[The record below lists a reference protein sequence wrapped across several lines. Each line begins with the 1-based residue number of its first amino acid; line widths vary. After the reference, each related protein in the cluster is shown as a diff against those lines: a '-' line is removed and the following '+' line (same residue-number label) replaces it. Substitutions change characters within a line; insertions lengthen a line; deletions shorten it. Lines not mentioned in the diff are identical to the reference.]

1 MSHNHA
7 PNNSYLARTTSLPSS
22 TNFTVSMWVRCSGG
36 TGTWRAFFQLVFS
49 GGDIWIGGGTANNIE
64 LWVGPGGSGVV
75 VSSTLTL
82 NTWYWVGLVSSSA
95 TNRVGYASVEQGTIS
110 QGTQTYNSSG
120 ASTEIRVGNSIYNE
134 PCECEIMAVKIWD
147 AALTL
152 NELRA
157 ERSQIYPKRWANLH
171 LWSPC
176 WNANDVRD
184 YGPAGRN
191 WGFTGT
197 IVTGAN
203 PPIPYILKPSRRPRL
218 SSGNNIYTHT
228 ATGGMVLDG
237 GSNQSLIRD
246 FVPSGG
252 VTLGGNANLGII
264 RDFVPSGGMTFGGD
278 ANLSIVRNFIP
289 TGGLILGGAGLVST
303 VFNFI
308 PSGGIVFNG
317 AADAVYVG
325 GQNIYEH
332 IASGGFVL
340 AGDAA
345 YQKITSFIA
354 SGGFS
359 LAGSAIPTIIRVHV
373 PSGGLILSGAAV
385 NNIIRSFTPA
395 GGITLGG
402 EAIAGYINAGIG
414 TRYSLS
420 YIFNLQT
427 RLDVKEIT
435 DSGEVQANASDPNGT
450 PVTFNKTFR
459 DVRAITVS
467 LKNPTS
473 NYIVTFDFQDVPNP
487 TGFKVYVWNTS
498 GTRVSATVNWIVRG
512 V

>member
-1 MSHNHA
+1 
-7 PNNSYLARTTSLPSS
+7 
-22 TNFTVSMWVRCSGG
+22 VG
-36 TGTWRAFFQLVFS
+36 TYRGFFQLVVS
-49 GGDIWIGGGTANNIE
+49 GGDIWIGGGNLNNIE
-64 LWVGPGGSGVV
+64 LWIGPNGTGVV
-75 VSSTLTL
+75 VSSTFNL
-82 NTWYWVGLVSSSA
+82 NTWYWIGLVSSSV
-95 TNRVGYASVEQGTIS
+95 TNRTGYASVEQGTIS
-110 QGTQTYNSSG
+110 QGTETFNMSG
-120 ASTEIRVGNSIYNE
+120 TSTLMYIGYSNYNE
-134 PCECEIMAVKIWD
+134 PCESEIMAVKIWD

-152 NELRA
+152 NELIA

-191 WGFTGT
+191 WTANGT
-197 IVTGAN
+197 IVTGEN

-237 GSNQSLIRD
+237 GSDQSLIRD

-252 VTLGGNANLGII
+252 LTLDGGANLGII
-264 RDFVPSGGMTFGGD
+264 RDFVPTGGMILDGN
-278 ANLSIVRNFIP
+278 ANLSIVRNFVPTGGMTLGGDANFGIIRDFVP

-303 VFNFI
+303 VFNYV

-385 NNIIRSFTPA
+385 NNIIRNFVPS

-402 EAIAGYINAGIG
+402 EAITGYINAGIG

-420 YIFNLQT
+420 YVFNLQA

>member
-1 MSHNHA
+1 
-7 PNNSYLARTTSLPSS
+7 
-22 TNFTVSMWVRCSGG
+22 MWVRCSGG
-36 TGTWRAFFQLVFS
+36 AGTYRAFFQLVLAS
-49 GGDIWIGGGTANNIE
+49 GDIWLGGGTANNIE
-64 LWVGPGGSGVV
+64 LWVGPGGSGAV

-82 NTWYWVGLVSSSA
+82 NTWYWIGLVSSSG
-95 TNRVGYASVEQGTIS
+95 TNRVGYASVGQGTIS
-110 QGTQTYNSSG
+110 QATQT
-120 ASTEIRVGNSIYNE
+120 ASNANTATEMRVGDSIYNE
-134 PCECEIMAVKIWD
+134 PSECEIMAVKIWD
-147 AALTL
+147 AVLTL

-176 WNANDVRD
+176 WNASDVRD

-197 IVTGAN
+197 IVTGIN
-203 PPIPYILKPSRRPRL
+203 PPIPYILKPSRRPRIAT
-218 SSGNNIYTHT
+218 SGNNIYTHT
-228 ATGGMVLDG
+228 ASGGMVLDG

-246 FVPSGG
+246 FVPNGG

-264 RDFVPSGGMTFGGD
+264 RDYVPSGGLTLDGNANLSIARNFVPTGGMTFGGD
-278 ANLSIVRNFIP
+278 ANFGIVRNFVP

-414 TRYSLS
+414 TKYSLS

-435 DSGEVQANASDPNGT
+435 DSGEVQANASDTNGT

-487 TGFKVYVWNTS
+487 TGFRVYVWNTS